1 MHRFHM
7 KDITG
12 KVAVVTG
19 AGRGIGRA
27 VAVELAHMGARVVVA
42 SRSVAELEE
51 TAQMAGSASVFPTD
65 VRKKDDVHRL
75 LEHAVSQFGPVD
87 ILVNA
92 AGIGV
97 ASPVV
102 DFSDSDYD
110 AVLDTNLKSIF
121 LASRCVLPSMIE
133 RGTGH
138 IINIA
143 SIAGKVGSANLAVYC
158 ASKFGVVG
166 FTQAL
171 AEEVRQHGIRVSLI
185 CPGSTDTS
193 FLGSSSKSS
202 KSRERML
209 SPADI
214 AHAVTMLVTQ
224 EANSFISEVIIRPT
238 MKP

>member
-1 MHRFHM
+1 MT
-7 KDITG
+7 DISG

-19 AGRGIGRA
+19 SGRGIGRA
-27 VAVELAHMGARVVVA
+27 IAVELSQKGARVVVTA
-42 SRSVAELEE
+42 RTVSELEE
-51 TAQMAGSASVFPTD
+51 TARLAGSATVIPAD

-75 LEHAVSQFGPVD
+75 LGQAALQLGPID

-97 ASPVV
+97 AGPVL

-110 AVLDTNLKSIF
+110 VVLDTNLKSIF
-121 LASRCVLPSMIE
+121 VASRCVLPSMIE
-133 RGTGH
+133 RRTGH
-138 IINIA
+138 IVNIA

-171 AEEVRQHGIRVSLI
+171 AEEVREYGIRVSLV
-185 CPGSTDTS
+185 CPGSTDTA

-202 KSRERML
+202 KSRDRML
-209 SPADI
+209 SPADV
-214 AHAVTMLVTQ
+214 AHAVMSIVTQ
-224 EANSFISEVIIRPT
+224 EANSFISEIVMRPT

>member
-1 MHRFHM
+1 MTEI
-7 KDITG
+7 KE

-27 VAVELAHMGARVVVA
+27 IAVELARNGARVVVA
-42 SRSVAELEE
+42 ARSVAELEE
-51 TAQMAGSASVFPTD
+51 TARMAGSASVMPTD
-65 VRKKDDVHRL
+65 VRKKDEIRRL
-75 LEHAVSQFGPVD
+75 LEHAETQFGPVD

-97 ASPVV
+97 AGPVME
-102 DFSDSDYD
+102 FSDSNYD
-110 AVLDTNLKSIF
+110 DILDTNLKAIF
-121 LASRCVLPSMIE
+121 FASRFVLPSMIE
-133 RGTGH
+133 RRTGH

-143 SIAGKVGSANLAVYC
+143 SIAGKVGSANIAVYC

-171 AEEVRQHGIRVSLI
+171 AEEVRQHGVRVSLI

-202 KSRERML
+202 KSRDKML
-209 SPADI
+209 SPSDV
-214 AHAVTMLVTQ
+214 AHAVMTIVTQ
-224 EANSFISEVIIRPT
+224 EANSFISEVVIRPT

>member
-1 MHRFHM
+1 MAE
-7 KDITG
+7 ITG

-19 AGRGIGRA
+19 AGRGIGQA
-27 VAVELAHMGARVVVA
+27 IAVELARKGAKVVIA
-42 SRSVAELEE
+42 SRSVSELEQ
-51 TAQMAGSASVFPTD
+51 TARLSGASTVAIPTD
-65 VRKKDDVHRL
+65 VRQKDQVHRL
-75 LEHAVSQFGPVD
+75 LEDAASKAGPID

-97 ASPVV
+97 AGPVV
-102 DFSDSDYD
+102 EYTDADFD
-110 AVLDTNLKSIF
+110 AVLETNLKSIF
-121 LASRCVLPSMIE
+121 LASREVLPSMIA

-166 FTQAL
+166 FSQAL
-171 AEEVRQHGIRVSLI
+171 AEEVRQHGIRVSVI

-193 FLGSSSKSS
+193 FLGSSSKST
-202 KSRERML
+202 KSRDRML
-209 SPADI
+209 TPADV
-214 AHAVTMLVTQ
+214 AHAVTMIVTQ
-224 EANSFISEVIIRPT
+224 ETNSFISEVIMRPT

>member
-1 MHRFHM
+1 MT
-7 KDITG
+7 DIKG

-19 AGRGIGRA
+19 SGRGIGRA
-27 VAVELAHMGARVVVA
+27 IAVELARKGARVVVA
-42 SRSVAELEE
+42 ARNVTELEE
-51 TAQMAGSASVFPTD
+51 TARLTGSATVFPAD

-75 LEHAVSQFGPVD
+75 LDHAALQLGPID
-87 ILVNA
+87 TLVNA
-92 AGIGV
+92 AGVGV
-97 ASPVV
+97 AGPVL
-102 DFSDSDYD
+102 DFSDLDYD

-121 LASRCVLPSMIE
+121 FASRCVLPSMIE
-133 RGTGH
+133 RRTGH

-193 FLGSSSKSS
+193 FLGSSGKSS
-202 KSRERML
+202 KSRDKML
-209 SPADI
+209 SPADV
-214 AHAVTMLVTQ
+214 AHAVTTIVTQ
-224 EANSFISEVIIRPT
+224 EANSFISEIIIRPT

>member
-1 MHRFHM
+1 M

-27 VAVELAHMGARVVVA
+27 VAVELARMGARVVVA
-42 SRSVAELEE
+42 RAALRVGGNGSNG
-51 TAQMAGSASVFPTD
+51 GSASVVPTD
-65 VRKKDDVHRL
+65 VWKKDDVHRL
-75 LEHAVSQFGPVD
+75 LERAACTARSSRYSGECGWNWRGEFGC
-87 ILVNA
+87 
-92 AGIGV
+92 G
-97 ASPVV
+97 
-102 DFSDSDYD
+102 FFDSDYD
-110 AVLDTNLKSIF
+110 AILDTNLKSIF
-121 LASRCVLPSMIE
+121 FASRCVLPSMIE
-133 RGTGH
+133 RRTGH

-158 ASKFGVVG
+158 ASKFAVVG

-171 AEEVRQHGIRVSLI
+171 AEEVRQYGIRVSLI

-209 SPADI
+209 SPSDI

>member
-1 MHRFHM
+1 M

-27 VAVELAHMGARVVVA
+27 VAVELAQTGARVVLA
-42 SRSVAELEE
+42 SRSVTELEE
-51 TAQMAGSASVFPTD
+51 TARIAGSGSVVPTD
-65 VRKKDDVHRL
+65 VRKNDDIHRL
-75 LEHAVSQFGPVD
+75 VEHAASKFGPVD

-97 ASPVV
+97 AGPVV

-110 AVLDTNLKSIF
+110 VILDTNLKSIF
-121 LASRCVLPSMIE
+121 FACRGVLPSMIE
-133 RGTGH
+133 RRTGH

-202 KSRERML
+202 KSRETML
-209 SPADI
+209 SPSDI
-214 AHAVTMLVTQ
+214 AHAVTMIVTQ
-224 EANSFISEVIIRPT
+224 EANSFISEVVIRPT

>member
-1 MHRFHM
+1 M

-27 VAVELAHMGARVVVA
+27 VAVELAQMGARVVVA

-51 TAQMAGSASVFPTD
+51 TARLAGSASVVSAD
-65 VRKKDDVHRL
+65 VRNKGEVQRL
-75 LEHAVSQFGPVD
+75 LEHAASQFGPVD

-97 ASPVV
+97 AGPVV
-102 DFSDSDYD
+102 DFTDSDFE
-110 AVLDTNLKSIF
+110 AVVDTNLKSIF
-121 LASRCVLPSMIE
+121 FASRSVLPSMIE
-133 RGTGH
+133 RRTGH

-209 SPADI
+209 SPADV
-214 AHAVTMLVTQ
+214 AHAVAMIVTQ

>member
-1 MHRFHM
+1 MT
-7 KDITG
+7 DIKA

-27 VAVELAHMGARVVVA
+27 ISVELARMGARVVVA
-42 SRSVAELEE
+42 ARSVSDLEE
-51 TAQMAGSASVFPTD
+51 TARLAGSASVVPTD
-65 VRKKDDVHRL
+65 VRNKEDVHRL
-75 LEHAVSQFGPVD
+75 LEYAASQVGPVD

-102 DFSDSDYD
+102 DFTDSDYD

-121 LASRCVLPSMIE
+121 FASRFVLPSMIE

-171 AEEVRQHGIRVSLI
+171 AEEVRQQGIRVSLI

-209 SPADI
+209 SPSDI
-214 AHAVTMLVTQ
+214 AHAVAMIVTQ
-224 EANSFISEVIIRPT
+224 EANSFISEVVIRPT